1 MFTEAGAGG
10 QAFLPVR
17 SHVAVGLRH
26 GHEVAPTLYPAA
38 VERRAPA
45 IPLTVGRV
53 LQISVAVSE
62 VYDIC
67 PARP

>member
-10 QAFLPVR
+10 QAFLAAR
-17 SHVAVGLRH
+17 SPVAVGLRH
-26 GHEVAPTLYPAA
+26 GHEVAPTLDPAA

-45 IPLTVGRV
+45 IPLTAGCV

-62 VYDIC
+62 VYDI
-67 PARP
+67 RPVRP